1 MIKAHNQYEI
11 ADILKISQPT
21 VSKDINHL
29 REQARQNMQTH
40 LQNRLP
46 EEYENCM
53 AGINQVLK
61 MSWEIATRGQ
71 VSDCSNSS
79 NKSHDDK
86 ALSSTVD
93 DKTRLQALA
102 LASDCYKYK
111 MDLATNGVIITDTIK
126 FVQQKKEELRKINDQ
141 NITAASEKEENV
153 DSNDKSNTINKIF

>member
-1 MIKAHNQYEI
+1 
-11 ADILKISQPT
+11 
-21 VSKDINHL
+21 
-29 REQARQNMQTH
+29 
-40 LQNRLP
+40 
-46 EEYENCM
+46 M

-79 NKSHDDK
+79 NKSLDVK
-86 ALSSTVD
+86 TLSSTVD

-111 MDLATNGVIITDTIK
+111 MDLATNGVIITDIIK

-141 NITAASEKEENV
+141 NVAACVTKGRECR
-153 DSNDKSNTINKIF
+153 FQ